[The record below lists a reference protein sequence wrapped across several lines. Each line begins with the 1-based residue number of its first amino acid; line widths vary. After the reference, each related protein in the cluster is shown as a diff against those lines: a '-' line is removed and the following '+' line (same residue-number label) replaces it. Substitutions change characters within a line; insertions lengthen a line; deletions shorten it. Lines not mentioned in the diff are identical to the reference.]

1 MTMNENKQRC
11 AIGVDFG
18 GTFVKMARVDERGV
32 IGARASF
39 ATTDLKDVA
48 GWLDEVERHAYALLA
63 DLPPDAEWRGIG
75 VGVPGFVDYAKG
87 FVHHLT
93 NVPGWTAV
101 PLAEMLSKRFAKTAR
116 VDNDVNA
123 MAVGECIYGAGQA
136 YQHAVFLTLGTGV
149 GGGLLLNN
157 NLYRGAYSM
166 AGEIG
171 HVSIDLNGVA
181 SPMGKGGVEQYVG
194 NKRIVE
200 RALAQIDAG
209 RTSSIL
215 DLAGGKREAVSP
227 KVICEAAEAG
237 DKLAREIFDFVADC
251 LATMMASVAYLI
263 QPQAFIIGGGVSAAG
278 PVLFEPLR
286 RHLNERLSPY
296 FSERIVIKRAQLGN
310 DAGVIGAATLTFL
323 E

>member
-1 MTMNENKQRC
+1 MNENNRRC

-18 GTFVKMARVDERGV
+18 GTFVKMARVDERGE

-39 ATTDLKDVA
+39 ATTGLDGVA
-48 GWLDEVERHAYALLA
+48 GWLDEVERHAEALLA
-63 DLPPDAEWRGIG
+63 DMPVDMDWIGIG

-87 FVHHLT
+87 FVHDLV

-101 PLAEMLSKRFAKTAR
+101 PLAEMLSKRFAKPAR

-123 MAVGECIYGAGQA
+123 MAAGECIYGAGQA

-149 GGGLLLNN
+149 GGGLLINN

-171 HVSIDLNGVA
+171 HVSIDMHGIVSA
-181 SPMGKGGVEQYVG
+181 TGRGGVEQYVG

-200 RALAQIDAG
+200 RALKEIDAG
-209 RTSSIL
+209 RASSIL

-237 DKLAREIFDFVADC
+237 DELAREIFDFVADC

>member
-1 MTMNENKQRC
+1 MNENKKRC

-18 GTFVKMARVDERGV
+18 GTLVKMARVDERGE

-39 ATTDLKDVA
+39 ATTDLKGVP
-48 GWLDEVERHAYALLA
+48 GWLDEVERRAYDLLA
-63 DLPPDAEWRGIG
+63 DLPPDTECSGIG

-93 NVPGWTAV
+93 NVPGWTDV

-227 KVICEAAEAG
+227 KIICEAAEAG
-237 DKLAREIFDFVADC
+237 DELAREIFDFVADC

-278 PVLFEPLR
+278 PILFDPLR

-296 FSERIVIKRAQLGN
+296 FAERLVLKRAQLGN

>member
-1 MTMNENKQRC
+1 MNENKKRC

-18 GTFVKMARVDERGV
+18 GTFVKMARVDERGQ

-39 ATTDLKDVA
+39 ATTDLDGVPA
-48 GWLDEVERHAYALLA
+48 WLDEVDRHVQALLS
-63 DLPPDAEWRGIG
+63 DLPADVEWTGIG

-87 FVHHLT
+87 FVHNLT

-101 PLAEMLSKRFAKTAR
+101 PLAELLTKRFGKTAR

-123 MAVGECIYGAGQA
+123 MAVGECVYGAGQA
-136 YQHAVFLTLGTGV
+136 YQHAVFITLGTGV

-171 HVSIDLNGVA
+171 HVSIDMNGVV
-181 SPMGKGGVEQYVG
+181 SPTGRGGVEQYVG

-200 RALAQIDAG
+200 RALKELDAG
-209 RTSSIL
+209 RKSTIL
-215 DLAGGKREAVSP
+215 ALAGGNREAVTP
-227 KVICEAAEAG
+227 KIICEAAEAG
-237 DKLAREIFDFVADC
+237 DELAKEIFDFVADC
-251 LATMMASVAYLI
+251 LATMMASTAYLI

-278 PVLFEPLR
+278 PVLFDPLR

-296 FSERIVIKRAQLGN
+296 FAERIVIKRAQLGN
-310 DAGVIGAATLTFL
+310 DAGVIGSATLTFL

>member
-1 MTMNENKQRC
+1 MNENQKRC

-18 GTFVKMARVDERGV
+18 GTFVKLARVDERGV

-39 ATTDLKDVA
+39 ATTGIQGVA
-48 GWLDEVERHAYALLA
+48 GWLDEVARHVEALLS
-63 DLPPDAEWRGIG
+63 DLPAEMEWAGIG

-87 FVHHLT
+87 FVHDLV
-93 NVPGWTAV
+93 NVPGWTGV
-101 PLAEMLSKRFAKTAR
+101 PLAEKLAARFGKPAR

-123 MAVGECIYGAGQA
+123 MAAGECIYGAGQA

-157 NLYRGAYSM
+157 NLYRGACSM

-171 HVSIDLNGVA
+171 HVSIDMNGVV
-181 SPMGKGGVEQYVG
+181 SPTGRGGVEQYVG

-200 RALAQIDAG
+200 RTLAALAAG
-209 RTSSIL
+209 RPSRIL
-215 DLAGGKREAVSP
+215 ELAGGRREDVSP

-237 DKLAREIFDFVADC
+237 DELALEIFDFVADC
-251 LATMMASVAYLI
+251 LATMMASVAYLL
-263 QPQAFIIGGGVSAAG
+263 QPQAFIIGGGISAAG
-278 PVLFEPLR
+278 PVLFGPLR

-296 FSERIVIKRAQLGN
+296 FAERLVIKRAQLGN

>member
-1 MTMNENKQRC
+1 MDENKKRC

-18 GTFVKMARVDERGV
+18 GTFVKLARVDERGK

-39 ATTDLKDVA
+39 ATAGLKGVP
-48 GWLDEVERHAYALLA
+48 GWIDEVERQAHALLK
-63 DLPPDAEWRGIG
+63 DLPADTEWAGVG

-87 FVHHLT
+87 FVHNLT

-101 PLAEMLSKRFAKTAR
+101 PLAELMAQRFGKPVR

-123 MAVGECIYGAGQA
+123 MAVGECTYGAGQA

-149 GGGLLLNN
+149 GGGLLLNKT
-157 NLYRGAYSM
+157 LYRGAYSL

-171 HVSIDLNGVA
+171 HVSIDMNGVA

-194 NKRIVE
+194 NRRIVE
-200 RALAQIDAG
+200 RALKALDAG
-209 RTSSIL
+209 RPSTIL
-215 DLAGGKREAVSP
+215 ERAGGKRDAVTP

-237 DKLAREIFDFVADC
+237 DELAREIFDFVADC
-251 LATMMASVAYLI
+251 LATMMASVAYLL
-263 QPQAFIIGGGVSAAG
+263 QPQAFIVGGGVAAAG
-278 PVLFEPLR
+278 PVLFDPLR
-286 RHLNERLSPY
+286 KHLNERLTPY
-296 FSERIVIKRAQLGN
+296 FAERVVIKRAELGN

>member
-1 MTMNENKQRC
+1 MDESKKRC

-18 GTFVKMARVDERGV
+18 GTYVKMARVDERGA

-39 ATTDLKDVA
+39 STAGLKGVP
-48 GWLDEVERHAYALLA
+48 GWLDEVERHVGALLA
-63 DLPPDAEWRGIG
+63 DMPRDAEWAGIG

-87 FVHHLT
+87 FVHDLT

-101 PLAEMLSKRFAKTAR
+101 PLAELLAKRFGKIAR

-123 MAVGECIYGAGQA
+123 MAVGECTYGAGQA

-149 GGGLLLNN
+149 GGGLLINN

-171 HVSIDLNGVA
+171 HVSIDMNGVA
-181 SPMGKGGVEQYVG
+181 APMGKGGVEQYVG

-200 RALAQIDAG
+200 RALREIDAG
-209 RTSSIL
+209 RPSRIL
-215 DLAGGKREAVSP
+215 ERAAGKREAVTP
-227 KVICEAAEAG
+227 KLICEAAAAG
-237 DKLAREIFDFVADC
+237 DELAKEIFDFTADC
-251 LATMMASVAYLI
+251 LATMMASVAYLL
-263 QPQAFIIGGGVSAAG
+263 QPQAFIVGGGVSAAG
-278 PVLFEPLR
+278 PVLFDPLR

-296 FSERIVIKRAQLGN
+296 FAERLVIKRAELGN
-310 DAGVIGAATLTFL
+310 DAGVIGSATLTFL
-323 E
+323 A

>member
-1 MTMNENKQRC
+1 MDENKKRC

-18 GTFVKMARVDERGV
+18 GTFVKMARVDEQGA

-39 ATTDLKDVA
+39 ATTELKGVP
-48 GWLDEVERHAYALLA
+48 GWLDEVERHVEALLA
-63 DLPPDAEWRGIG
+63 DMPRDMEWAGIG

-87 FVHHLT
+87 FVHDLT

-101 PLAEMLSKRFAKTAR
+101 PLAELLTKRFGKIAR

-123 MAVGECIYGAGQA
+123 MAVGECTYGAGQA

-149 GGGLLLNN
+149 GGGLLINN

-171 HVSIDLNGVA
+171 HVSIDLHGVA
-181 SPMGKGGVEQYVG
+181 APTGRGGVEQYVG

-200 RALAQIDAG
+200 RALQAIDGG
-209 RTSSIL
+209 RKSAIL
-215 DLAGGKREAVSP
+215 ERAGGQRAAVSP
-227 KVICEAAEAG
+227 KIICEAAEAG
-237 DKLAREIFDFVADC
+237 DELAREIFDFVADC
-251 LATMMASVAYLI
+251 LATMMASVSYLL

-278 PVLFEPLR
+278 PVLFDPLR
-286 RHLNERLSPY
+286 KHLNARLSPY
-296 FSERIVIKRAQLGN
+296 FAERLVIKRAQLGN
-310 DAGVIGAATLTFL
+310 DAGVIGSATLTFL

>member
-1 MTMNENKQRC
+1 MNENKKRC

-18 GTFVKMARVDERGV
+18 GTFVKMARVDERGE

-39 ATTDLKDVA
+39 ATTALKGVA
-48 GWLDEVERHAYALLA
+48 DWLDEVERHAYDLLSGMA
-63 DLPPDAEWRGIG
+63 PDAEWTGVG
-75 VGVPGFVDYAKG
+75 VGVPGFVDYARG
-87 FVHHLT
+87 FVHDLV

-101 PLAEMLSKRFAKTAR
+101 PLAELLTKRFNKTAR

-123 MAVGECIYGAGQA
+123 MAAGECIYGAGQA
-136 YQHAVFLTLGTGV
+136 YQHAVFITLGTGV

-157 NLYRGAYSM
+157 NLYRGAYSL

-171 HVSIDLNGVA
+171 HVSIDKDGVV
-181 SPMGKGGVEQYVG
+181 SPTGRGGVEQYVG

-200 RALAQIDAG
+200 RALREIDAG
-209 RTSSIL
+209 RASSIL
-215 DLAGGKREAVSP
+215 ERAGGKREGVTP
-227 KVICEAAEAG
+227 KVISEAAAAG
-237 DKLAREIFDFVADC
+237 DELATEIFDFAADC

-263 QPQAFIIGGGVSAAG
+263 QPQAFIIGGGMAAAG

-286 RHLNERLSPY
+286 RHLTERLSPY
-296 FSERIVIKRAQLGN
+296 FSERLVIKRAQLGN